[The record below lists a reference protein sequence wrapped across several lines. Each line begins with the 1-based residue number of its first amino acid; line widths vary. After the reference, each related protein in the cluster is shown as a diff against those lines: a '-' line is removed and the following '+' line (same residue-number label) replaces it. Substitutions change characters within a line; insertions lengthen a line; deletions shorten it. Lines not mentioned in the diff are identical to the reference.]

1 MERCGRINLRP
12 HRKDNKMEEKK
23 IYWVDFQASI
33 KVEAETEEE
42 AKEIVRGFFYD
53 SNLYYTEISDV
64 EEIKE

>member
-1 MERCGRINLRP
+1 MERCGRINFRP
-12 HRKDNKMEEKK
+12 QGKGDKMEEKT
-23 IYWVDFQASI
+23 YWVDFQASI
-33 KVEAETEEE
+33 KVKAKDDEE

>member
-1 MERCGRINLRP
+1 
-12 HRKDNKMEEKK
+12 MEEKT
-23 IYWVDFQASI
+23 YWVDFQASI
-33 KVEAETEEE
+33 KVKAKDDEE